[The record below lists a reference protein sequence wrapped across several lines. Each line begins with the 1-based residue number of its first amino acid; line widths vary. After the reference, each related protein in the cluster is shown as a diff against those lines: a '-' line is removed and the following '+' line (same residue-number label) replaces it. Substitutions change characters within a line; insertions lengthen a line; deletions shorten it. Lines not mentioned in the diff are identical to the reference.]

1 MKKKPKIMVP
11 LPEITEVPDDDE
23 AQAVTA
29 PADRPLAEQ
38 EAYDEEAIMALIL
51 SGAI

>member
-1 MKKKPKIMVP
+1 MVP

-29 PADRPLAEQ
+29 PTVRPLAEQ
-38 EAYDEEAIMALIL
+38 AEADDEEAIIALML